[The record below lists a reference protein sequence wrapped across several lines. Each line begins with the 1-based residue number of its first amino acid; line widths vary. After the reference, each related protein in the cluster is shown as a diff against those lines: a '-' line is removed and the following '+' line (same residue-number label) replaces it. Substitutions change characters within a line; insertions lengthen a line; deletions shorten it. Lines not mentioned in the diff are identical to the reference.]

1 MHYRKPDTGDTKFR
15 RIEDCGTG
23 EKRHGGLDQLK
34 EECRDARGLHLM
46 ETLIQDLRYGLRTL
60 RKSATFTCVALLTL
74 ALGIGANTAIFSV
87 VYAVLLRPLPYQ
99 DASRVIVI
107 NETTPKVGMV
117 SVSYPNFLDFRA
129 QSHGFSEMA
138 AVCGV
143 GFNLAGISQPEN
155 ISGEAVSTNFLA
167 MLGVHPFLGRDFD
180 ASEEKAG
187 SAPVVLLSYA
197 LWQSHFGGEQSA
209 LGRTISLDGHG
220 YTVIGVLPPDF
231 RSTDKTDVLEPI
243 GVWLTNNSEAAVRG
257 ARGDMV
263 VIGRLAAGLGIAQA
277 RAEMEGIAA
286 RLAQAYPATNDQC
299 GVALQP
305 IRDVFVSD
313 VRPAILVLFSAV
325 MFVLLI
331 ACANVANLFLMRS
344 AGRAREIAL
353 RIAIGAS
360 RGRIVRQML
369 VESFV
374 LAFFGGVLGLGLAI
388 GGIRGIVRLIPMD
401 MLAGANLNL
410 NGAVLLFACGAVVLS
425 ALTFGLTPALQSTRA
440 GQSELKQGGR
450 TASAGAG
457 QNRWRGGLVIAE
469 VALALILLV
478 GAGLMM
484 KSLYRLLAVDPG
496 FRPDHVL
503 TMQMSLRTSQ
513 YEKDP
518 ASVISGSRC
527 WIASARC
534 PAWNRRRWAP

>member
-1 MHYRKPDTGDTKFR
+1 
-15 RIEDCGTG
+15 
-23 EKRHGGLDQLK
+23 
-34 EECRDARGLHLM
+34 
-46 ETLIQDLRYGLRTL
+46 
-60 RKSATFTCVALLTL
+60 
-74 ALGIGANTAIFSV
+74 
-87 VYAVLLRPLPYQ
+87 
-99 DASRVIVI
+99 
-107 NETTPKVGMV
+107 
-117 SVSYPNFLDFRA
+117 
-129 QSHGFSEMA
+129 
-138 AVCGV
+138 
-143 GFNLAGISQPEN
+143 
-155 ISGEAVSTNFLA
+155 

-209 LGRTISLDGHG
+209 LGRAISLDGRG

-243 GVWLTNNSEAAVRG
+243 GVWLTNNSEAAERG
-257 ARGDMV
+257 ARGDVV
-263 VIGRLAAGLGIAQA
+263 VIGRLAPGVAIAQA

-286 RLAQAYPATNDQC
+286 RLAQEYPVTNPQC
-299 GVALQP
+299 GVTLRP
-305 IRDVFVSD
+305 IRDIFVSD
-313 VRPAILVLFSAV
+313 VRPAILVLFCAV

-360 RGRIVRQML
+360 RGRIVGQML
-369 VESFV
+369 AESFV
-374 LAFFGGVLGLGLAI
+374 LAFFGGVLGLAVAI
-388 GGIRGIVRLIPMD
+388 GGIRGIVRLIPMG
-401 MLAGANLNL
+401 MLAGAEVGV

-457 QNRWRGGLVIAE
+457 QNRWRGGLVVTE

-496 FRPDHVL
+496 FRPAHHANEFA
-503 TMQMSLRTSQ
+503 
-513 YEKDP
+513 YF
-518 ASVISGSRC
+518 AI
-527 WIASARC
+527 
-534 PAWNRRRWAP
+534 